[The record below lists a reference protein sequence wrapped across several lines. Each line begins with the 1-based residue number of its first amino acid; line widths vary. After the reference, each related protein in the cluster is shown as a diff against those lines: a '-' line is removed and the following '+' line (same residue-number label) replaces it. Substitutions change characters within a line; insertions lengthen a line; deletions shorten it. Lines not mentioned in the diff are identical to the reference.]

1 MGPSENVRS
10 HGWRSRSATGAQPS
24 AYEAKLHAT
33 AERPQ
38 SRIAGWTPKG
48 CRKERFWKAHPDTCL
63 PPMPGNSSAFWKA
76 LPDAS
81 PPPRSRPAPEE
92 RNSRISALHQNRI
105 NYTSQNNPV
114 ENIRPHAHLVQ
125 PLQEEV
131 DGGDGHQER
140 GYAANQEAIP
150 VYDHIG

>member
-1 MGPSENVRS
+1 MCGAMDGGAEAPQGLSRALMKRSFMRQLSDRNLGLRAGPRRGAVRS
-10 HGWRSRSATGAQPS
+10 G
-24 AYEAKLHAT
+24 
-33 AERPQ
+33 
-38 SRIAGWTPKG
+38 
-48 CRKERFWKAHPDTCL
+48 FWKAHPDTCL